1 MSEIENTS
9 VEHKLDK
16 KHFDESNGTGVLGSI
31 IFMVVMIVFM
41 IVLANFVH

>member
-16 KHFDESNGTGVLGSI
+16 KHFDKSNGTGVLSSI
-31 IFMVVMIVFM
+31 IFMGVMIVFM

>member
-1 MSEIENTS
+1 MSKIENMS
-9 VEHKLDK
+9 GEHKLDK